1 MNGNGWLQN
10 YLNQL
15 GLSNISQLPG
25 LSPQDISGR
34 VAPMFGLQSSQLP
47 GHLFPSISQQDITGM
62 YGKTYS
68 PLIESSGQTYLDK
81 MLQYQAKNAPGA
93 YGGFAGSGQQNLF
106 TQGAKDVYGRDMAD
120 VLTKAGGQRLQA
132 GKGVSD
138 TLNRWFDIGQQYSS
152 SAV

>member
-106 TQGAKDVYGRDMAD
+106 TQGAK
-120 VLTKAGGQRLQA
+120 AGGQRLQA
-132 GKGVSD
+132 RKGVSD